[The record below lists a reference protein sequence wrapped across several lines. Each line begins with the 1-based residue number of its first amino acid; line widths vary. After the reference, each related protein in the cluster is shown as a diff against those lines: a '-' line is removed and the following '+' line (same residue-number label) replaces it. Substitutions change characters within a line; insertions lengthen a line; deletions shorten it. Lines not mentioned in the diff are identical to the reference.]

1 MNTTE
6 RDYAWYVMDGKEG
19 ILADINNPKLAGIEP
34 IEDDGSIGFYAFADI
49 PEGTEITAEDVLL
62 ELSDRQAGE
71 AHSGFAIVYEEI
83 VNPENEQRL
92 IYEFVD
98 KDWYEDSLF
107 ERMLC
112 TETSKYYDWT
122 SDRTRFIDSQA
133 NEETFKAEVEAE
145 WEEICSEYKGM
156 NHYSEAPDFDEIW
169 KEITDLRDARNPDWD
184 KSYIEEGV
192 NYFTSEEEYHK
203 EAEELEV
210 DYYLISD
217 NMAGYKYQED
227 VFANDDKS
235 SEPYTIYGL
244 TDYENQFF
252 VDSVDHGDMFF
263 LDVSLDQVKKFLIYN
278 R

>member
-6 RDYAWYVMDGKEG
+6 RNYAWYVMDGKEG
-19 ILADINNPKLAGIEP
+19 ILSYIDNPKLSGIEP
-34 IEDDGSIGFYAFADI
+34 TENDGSIGFYPFDTI

-71 AHSGFAIVYEEI
+71 AHSGFSIVYEEI
-83 VNPENEQRL
+83 VNPENNQRL

-98 KDWYEDSLF
+98 KDWYEDDLY

-122 SDRTRFIDSQA
+122 SDRTKFIDSQA
-133 NEETFKAEVEAE
+133 NEETFKAEAKAE
-145 WEEICSEYKGM
+145 WEEICFKYEGL
-156 NHYSEAPDFDEIW
+156 NHYSESPDFDEIW

-210 DYYLISD
+210 DYYLDSD
-217 NMAGYKYQED
+217 NMADYKYMED
-227 VFANDDKS
+227 VFENDNEDY
-235 SEPYTIYGL
+235 EPYTIYGL
-244 TDYENQFF
+244 TEYENQFF
-252 VDSVDHGDMFF
+252 VCSVDHGDMFF